1 VLQDDLTLAVL
12 QMVSTPRRSDSIPA
26 DEESSVHRLAAGREA
41 SMQLNY
47 ITERILALWLPAEG
61 ATEARLGMTRAAAL
75 LRNKHGDHYMVKF
88 HFELKTKSILCRKL

>member
-1 VLQDDLTLAVL
+1 MPRAKREMTSRFL

-61 ATEARLGMTRAAAL
+61 ATEARAGMTRAAAL
-75 LRNKHGDHYMVKF
+75 LRNKHGDHYMVRNPF
-88 HFELKTKSILCRKL
+88 FFS